1 MEELADRLRRAL
13 ADDLVE
19 RGVIRSEAWRRAFE
33 RVPRHRFVPIFYA
46 WEESGEGEEGAS
58 PPPAPLELA
67 ADPEELLPRVYADVP
82 LPTTME
88 GSRITSSSSKP
99 SMMAAFLEALEVED
113 GNTVLEI
120 GTGTGYK
127 AALLCER
134 LGSERVTTIDIVP
147 DLVERA
153 RARLAACGYDPV
165 VAAADGADGYPP
177 RPPYDRI
184 VATCSVERIPPAWHE
199 QLRPGGVI
207 VTPLCG
213 DRFAAGL
220 VALRR
225 QPDGSLVGRLR
236 PELAVFMPLRRPDVS
251 PEPPLWSGEGS
262 MVALEAATA
271 DGRTTMVPAWLTL
284 GPDTFNAGL
293 VFRLHAPDVEVR
305 WRPAGG
311 GWGGYVDASRR
322 TGIALLGR
330 QDGSWAR
337 ADLGPDGSARIA
349 QGGRRRLWELLER
362 CWDLYLNRGRPG
374 PERYGWTVR
383 PDGGQVVWLD
393 HPESEHRWEL

>member
-13 ADDLVE
+13 VDDLVE
-19 RGVIRSEAWRRAFE
+19 RGVIRSEVWRRAFE
-33 RVPRHRFVPIFYA
+33 RVPRHHFVPAFYE
-46 WEESGEGEEGAS
+46 WEEGA
-58 PPPAPLELA
+58 PPPSAPLELA
-67 ADPEELLPRVYADVP
+67 TDPLGLLPRIYADDP
-82 LPTTME
+82 LPTEME
-88 GSRITSSSSKP
+88 DSRITSSSSKP

-113 GNTVLEI
+113 GNAALEI
-120 GTGTGYK
+120 GTGTGYN

-134 LGSERVTTIDIVP
+134 LGSERVTTIDVVP

-153 RARLAACGYDPV
+153 RARLAACGYEPV
-165 VAAADGADGYPP
+165 VAVADGADGYPP
-177 RPPYDRI
+177 RAPYDRI
-184 VATCSVERIPPAWHE
+184 VATCSVERIPPAWRE
-199 QLRPGGVI
+199 QLRPGGV
-207 VTPLCG
+207 VVAPLCG

-236 PELAVFMPLRRPDVS
+236 PELAAFMPLRRPERNLAPARSSRDEIMAV
-251 PEPPLWSGEGS
+251 
-262 MVALEAATA
+262 LEAAAA
-271 DGRTTMVPAWLTL
+271 DGRTAGVPGWLSL

-293 VFRLHAPDVEVR
+293 LFRLHAPDVEVR
-305 WRPAGG
+305 WRRAGG

-337 ADLGPDGSARIA
+337 ADLGSDGSARIA
-349 QGGRRRLWELLER
+349 QGGRRRLWDLLEW
-362 CWDLYLNRGRPG
+362 CWGLYVGKGRPG
-374 PERYGWTVR
+374 PERYGWTVW

-393 HPESEHRWEL
+393 HPGSEHRWEL